1 MELKYDISHLSV
13 DICTRCQLRCPSCS
27 TSKGIIRNGFVKE
40 GMMSFDNFKYILDNN
55 PQIKE
60 IELSNWGEIFLNPE
74 IGQMIEYAYDRGV
87 RLLCAN
93 GTNFNYVKQDVL
105 EALVKYKVRC
115 LNLSID
121 GACQET
127 YSIYRRNGSFN
138 KVIENIEKLNSFKK
152 QYNSDYPKLSWQ
164 FILFGHNEH
173 EIHEVKEMCERLGMV
188 FNPRM
193 NHSSFSPIKD
203 PDLVKRETGLD
214 YASREEYRIKHKT
227 EYKHPCY
234 QCIFSP
240 QINWNGE
247 VLGCCVNKWKGVGNI
262 FNQNIAEIVH
272 SNIYQYML
280 DVLFGEKEADSTIPC
295 YHCPNYEKIRI
306 QPLSLEGLKKYCD
319 YVPIALR

>member
-1 MELKYDISHLSV
+1 M
-13 DICTRCQLRCPSCS
+13 
-27 TSKGIIRNGFVKE
+27 
-40 GMMSFDNFKYILDNN
+40 
-55 PQIKE
+55 
-60 IELSNWGEIFLNPE
+60 
-74 IGQMIEYAYDRGV
+74 
-87 RLLCAN
+87 
-93 GTNFNYVKQDVL
+93 
-105 EALVKYKVRC
+105 VKYKVRC

-138 KVIENIEKLNSFKK
+138 KVIENIEKLNSLKK

-173 EIHEVKEMCERLGMV
+173 EIHEVKEMCKRLGMV

-280 DVLFGEKEADSTIPC
+280 DVLFGEKEANSTIPC

-306 QPLSLEGLKKYCD
+306 QPLTLEGLKKYCD